1 MKDEQ
6 LAPAGK
12 PTANLSPRRSKSL
25 QRIMV
30 VEKKNDLRQL
40 NAEVLVDAGYQV
52 ELAEDGAAAW
62 DALQLR
68 RFDLLITGQFLPKV
82 SGVELL
88 KKLHSARLTL
98 PVIMA
103 TEILPT
109 WELALHPC
117 LRAVTMLRQ
126 PYTMDKLVGL
136 VASVLPGTAMA
147 RDANAPAAN
156 WPGQLS
162 ASRLQP

>member
-1 MKDEQ
+1 MKDEPT
-6 LAPAGK
+6 APAGK
-12 PTANLSPRRSKSL
+12 TTAQLSPCRSNSL

-62 DALQLR
+62 AALQLR
-68 RFDLLITGQFLPKV
+68 RFDLLITGQFLPKI
-82 SGVELL
+82 SGLELL
-88 KKLHSARLTL
+88 KKLHTARLAL

-109 WELALHPC
+109 WEFALHPC

-136 VASVLPGTAMA
+136 VASILPETATDRA
-147 RDANAPAAN
+147 VNAPAAN
-156 WPGQLS
+156 WQGQRS
-162 ASRLQP
+162 ASRLPA

>member
-1 MKDEQ
+1 MKDEPP
-6 LAPAGK
+6 APAGK
-12 PTANLSPRRSKSL
+12 TTANLSPRRSKSL

-40 NAEVLVDAGYQV
+40 NAEVLVDAGYEV

>member
-40 NAEVLVDAGYQV
+40 NAEVLVDAGYEV